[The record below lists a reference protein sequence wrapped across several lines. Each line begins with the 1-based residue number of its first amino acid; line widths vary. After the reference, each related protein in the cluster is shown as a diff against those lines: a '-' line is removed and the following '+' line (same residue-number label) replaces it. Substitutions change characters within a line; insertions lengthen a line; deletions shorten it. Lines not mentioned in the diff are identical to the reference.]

1 MRYTLVEAPSGNSTN
16 AAVIASLTD
25 EAARAKVR
33 VDRRL
38 SADGAKYAAGSVT
51 QTIRDHSMTQ
61 YYSRVCTIRFL
72 LASVTWCL
80 LASPALAQDIVHP
93 GYEVAPERRTTGI
106 GKFYMG
112 REISFVM
119 GHQAAQWLNRPSRI
133 QEEMPDQVV
142 ANMGLAADDVV
153 ADIGAGSGYFSFRIA
168 ALVPEGKVLSVDIQ
182 PEMLQ
187 LIEQQKA
194 QNRIENVE
202 GVLGEI
208 DDPNLPA
215 ESIDAAIM
223 VDAYHE
229 FSHPFEMINGIYQ
242 ALRPGGRIFLLE
254 YRGED
259 PSVPIRPL
267 HKMTEEQ
274 VVKEM
279 SVFGLEWTETL
290 DFLPWQHMMIFT
302 KRG

>member
-1 MRYTLVEAPSGNSTN
+1 MPILHRLLLLLLLSNTLIATSLVS
-16 AAVIASLTD
+16 AA
-25 EAARAKVR
+25 EN
-33 VDRRL
+33 
-38 SADGAKYAAGSVT
+38 
-51 QTIRDHSMTQ
+51 
-61 YYSRVCTIRFL
+61 
-72 LASVTWCL
+72 
-80 LASPALAQDIVHP
+80 P
-93 GYEVAPERRTTGI
+93 GYIVAPERRTTGI

-119 GHQAAQWLNRPSRI
+119 GHLAADWLNRPSRI
-133 QEEMPDQVV
+133 EEERPDQVV
-142 ANMGLAADDVV
+142 ANMGLQPDHVV

-168 ALVPEGKVLSVDIQ
+168 ALVPQGKVLAVDIQ

-187 LIEQQKA
+187 LIEERKA
-194 QNRIENVE
+194 AENVSNID
-202 GVLGEI
+202 GVLGAV
-208 DDPNLPA
+208 DNPNLPA
-215 ESIDAAIM
+215 NSIDAAIM

-229 FSHPFEMINGIYQ
+229 FSHPFEMIDGIYQ

-259 PSVPIRPL
+259 ASVPIRPL

-279 SVFGLEWTETL
+279 SVFGLEWTDTL

-302 KRG
+302 KP

>member
-1 MRYTLVEAPSGNSTN
+1 MR
-16 AAVIASLTD
+16 VITKLLFLISVNLFL
-25 EAARAKVR
+25 
-33 VDRRL
+33 L
-38 SADGAKYAAGSVT
+38 SEVIYAAE
-51 QTIRDHSMTQ
+51 
-61 YYSRVCTIRFL
+61 
-72 LASVTWCL
+72 
-80 LASPALAQDIVHP
+80 HP
-93 GYEVAPERRTTGI
+93 GYIDAPERRTTGI
-106 GKFYMG
+106 GKFYMD

-119 GHQAAQWLNRPSRI
+119 GHRAAGWLNRPERI
-133 QEEMPDQVV
+133 REEMPDDVV
-142 ANMGLAADDVV
+142 ANMGLESDQVV

-168 ALVPEGKVLSVDIQ
+168 DRVPSGKVLAVDIQ

-187 LIEQQKA
+187 LIERQKTNTGVA
-194 QNRIENVE
+194 NIE
-202 GVLGEI
+202 GVLGQI
-208 DDPNLPA
+208 DNPNLAPN
-215 ESIDAAIM
+215 SIDAAIM

-229 FSHPFEMINGIYQ
+229 FSHPFEMINGIYN

-259 PSVPIRPL
+259 DSVPIRPL

-302 KRG
+302 KPS

>member
-1 MRYTLVEAPSGNSTN
+1 MKSLSALSPTVLCLTLVLVAGTTF
-16 AAVIASLTD
+16 AA
-25 EAARAKVR
+25 E
-33 VDRRL
+33 
-38 SADGAKYAAGSVT
+38 
-51 QTIRDHSMTQ
+51 
-61 YYSRVCTIRFL
+61 
-72 LASVTWCL
+72 
-80 LASPALAQDIVHP
+80 HP
-93 GYEVAPERRTTGI
+93 GYIDAPERRTTGI

-112 REISFVM
+112 REIAFVM
-119 GHQAAQWLNRPSRI
+119 GHQAADWLNRPSRVR
-133 QEEMPDQVV
+133 EERPDEVV
-142 ANMGLAADDVV
+142 ANMGLAPDHVV

-168 ALVPEGKVLSVDIQ
+168 RLVPEGKVLAVDIQ
-182 PEMLQ
+182 PEMLA

-194 QNRIENVE
+194 RDGVSNIE
-202 GVLGEI
+202 GVLGRI
-208 DDPNLPA
+208 DDPNLPPN
-215 ESIDAAIM
+215 SIDAAIM

-229 FSHPFEMINGIYQ
+229 FDHPFEMINGIYN

-279 SVFGLEWTETL
+279 SVFGLDWTDTL

-302 KRG
+302 KVE

>member
-1 MRYTLVEAPSGNSTN
+1 MTFKY
-16 AAVIASLTD
+16 
-25 EAARAKVR
+25 
-33 VDRRL
+33 RL
-38 SADGAKYAAGSVT
+38 SLLPLLLSALLVTSISHGAE
-51 QTIRDHSMTQ
+51 
-61 YYSRVCTIRFL
+61 
-72 LASVTWCL
+72 
-80 LASPALAQDIVHP
+80 HP
-93 GYEVAPERRTTGI
+93 GYIEAPERRTTGI

-119 GHQAAQWLNRPSRI
+119 GHRAAGWLNRPERI
-133 QEEMPDQVV
+133 QEEMPDEVV
-142 ANMGLAADDVV
+142 ENMRLEPHHVV

-168 ALVPEGKVLSVDIQ
+168 RKVPEGKVLAVDIQ

-187 LIEQQKA
+187 LIESQKGEQDVA
-194 QNRIENVE
+194 NIE
-202 GVLGEI
+202 GVLGEV
-208 DDPNLPA
+208 DNPNLPPN
-215 ESIDAAIM
+215 SIDAAIM

-259 PSVPIRPL
+259 ASVPIRPL

-274 VVKEM
+274 VVREM
-279 SVFGLEWTETL
+279 SVFGLDWTDTL

-302 KRG
+302 KVE